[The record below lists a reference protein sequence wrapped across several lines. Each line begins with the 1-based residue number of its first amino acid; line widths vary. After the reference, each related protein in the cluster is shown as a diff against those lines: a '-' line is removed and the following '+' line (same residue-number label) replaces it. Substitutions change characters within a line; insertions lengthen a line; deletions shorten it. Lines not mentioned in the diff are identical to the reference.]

1 MANIMNVTIVNGVY
15 VITNSSG
22 HTIGQASTPEDLI
35 SQLKALIALGF
46 KLTAR
51 AKEIVNDIIEL
62 WLKDIET
69 KFD

>member
-1 MANIMNVTIVNGVY
+1 MANVMNVTIVNGVY

-46 KLTAR
+46 ELTAR
-51 AKEIVNDIIEL
+51 AKLIVNDVIEL
-62 WLKDIET
+62 WLKDVES

>member
-1 MANIMNVTIVNGVY
+1 MANIMNVAVVNGLY
-15 VITNSSG
+15 VITNSFG
-22 HTIGQASTPEDLI
+22 HAIGQASTPEDLI

-46 KLTAR
+46 RLTAR